1 MPEVFAAYERAV
13 PMAETG
19 RDSKHSIWVALI
31 SAGGVV
37 LAAVIGLFTG
47 VVEVPIL
54 SGAPA
59 SSDLQA
65 TVREL
70 QDKVTRLEQEN
81 QELTES
87 LAAAPSSA
95 PEDGAASTPAE
106 FRRATEVGEPVTIGA
121 YTCLDLDSQEPNWG
135 VNTSFNGDLCLN
147 SGFLEG
153 EGVTVF
159 EEEPDK
165 ATCEARTNLADSVE
179 AETLLGRFVCLDSD
193 SGYTTRLH
201 VTDVGGDSEP
211 SIAFDIG
218 VWK

>member
-19 RDSKHSIWVALI
+19 GDSKHSIWVALI

-59 SSDLQA
+59 SSDLQV

-70 QDKVTRLEQEN
+70 QDDVTRLEQEN
-81 QELTES
+81 KALTEN
-87 LAAAPSSA
+87 LAEASSSA
-95 PEDGAASTPAE
+95 PDTEVASTPAD
-106 FRRATEVGEPVTIGA
+106 FRRATEAGEPVTIGA

-153 EGVTVF
+153 ESVTVF
-159 EEEPDK
+159 EEEPDR

-211 SIAFDIG
+211 SITFDIG